1 MLVRL
6 HALAAAQ
13 AELASHHSL
22 LQKAQDELKGLA
34 GPAKQH
40 QK

>member
-6 HALAAAQ
+6 HELAAAQ
-13 AELASHHSL
+13 AELTQHQGL
-22 LQKAQDELKGLA
+22 LQKAQAELKALA
-34 GPAKQH
+34 GPAKQY